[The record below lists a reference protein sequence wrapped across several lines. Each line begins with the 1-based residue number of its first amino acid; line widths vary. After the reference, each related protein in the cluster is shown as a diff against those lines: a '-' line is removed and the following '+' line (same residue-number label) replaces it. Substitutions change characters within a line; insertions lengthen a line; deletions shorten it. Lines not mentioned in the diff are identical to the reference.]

1 MRPIRSAIITA
12 ILLANLG
19 HAQEAPSHVKWMDKM
34 FYTINKK
41 VDLKAPIW
49 INTEDDRNK
58 YGTEYMKALLT
69 SAHKI
74 AKKYL
79 EYGDH
84 EAYNAFMMLSLTF
97 PLHEGLYMSFR
108 ETKDEKGL
116 CHEAANSGDI
126 MFQQTKKKI
135 FENVQANLETE
146 IITNEERGQLEILKE
161 SDLENFEKL
170 RNILV
175 DDYTHI
181 QLQEKKESIANTES
195 PSNYRHFKKYLK
207 GGETPFIVE
216 CSDVKDD
223 QDIRQIIR
231 GGDGTDIGPVQLS
244 LRWHFDKF
252 IAKKYYQSIDKTFDY
267 GLNFIH
273 AGFKKLYYDS
283 TDSKKALSCVLS
295 NGKVDL
301 NKLVRATWSGKYN
314 QGQVS
319 KSCRI
324 DNITQLDEL
333 EKEAS
338 KLARK
343 MRFTSSRSRKEKY
356 QNEITKLETE
366 IKSIK
371 RHPDFHFKNNLE
383 KVKGFIDSESVGYT
397 DSISFKTTSE
407 VKDAINEIIENFNE
421 GNADGKSHSKV
432 QAILKS

>member
-1 MRPIRSAIITA
+1 MRPLRSAILST
-12 ILLANLG
+12 ILLVNM
-19 HAQEAPSHVKWMDKM
+19 AQASEAPARVKWMDKM
-34 FYTINKK
+34 FYTVNRN
-41 VDLKAPIW
+41 VDLQAPIW
-49 INTEDDRNK
+49 VNTEAERNS
-58 YGTEYMKALLT
+58 YGTEYMKSLIT

-116 CHEAANSGDI
+116 CYEPANSGDI

-135 FENVQANLETE
+135 FENVQVNLESE
-146 IITNEERGQLEILKE
+146 FASEEEKRQLEILKE
-161 SDLENFEKL
+161 SDIENFEKL

-181 QLQEKKESIANTES
+181 KLQEKKESIANTES

-207 GGETPFIVE
+207 GGENPFIVE
-216 CSDVKDD
+216 CSDVKED
-223 QDIRQIIR
+223 QIIRQIIR

-244 LRWHFDKF
+244 LRWHFDNF
-252 IAKKYYQSIDKTFDY
+252 IGKKYYESIDKTFDY

-283 TDSKKALSCVLS
+283 TNSKKAMSCVMTG
-295 NGKVDL
+295 GKVDL
-301 NKLVRATWSGKYN
+301 NKLIRATWSGKYN

-324 DNITQLDEL
+324 DDINKLAEL
-333 EKEAS
+333 EKESS
-338 KLARK
+338 KLTRK
-343 MRFTSSRSRKEKY
+343 IRFVSSRSKKQKY
-356 QNEITKLETE
+356 QEKVTQLENEIKM
-366 IKSIK
+366 IK

-383 KVKGFIDSESVGYT
+383 KVNGFLDKKSVGYT
-397 DSISFKTTSE
+397 DSISFETSKE
-407 VKDAINEIIENFNE
+407 VKDAIDEIINNFNE
-421 GNADGKSHSKV
+421 GNADGKTHSKV